1 MVSALNTG
9 GSASSN
15 VLAGDI
21 VLGFGQDTINGYRRI
36 YYRG

>member
-1 MVSALNTG
+1 MVSALKTG

-21 VLGFGQDTINGYRRI
+21 VLGFGQDTT
-36 YYRG
+36 